1 MHKNAKDLTGKQ
13 FGRLTVLYENGRSK
27 NGYILWHCICNCLER
42 NEIDVPSLRLLN
54 GETQSCG
61 CYRKENTQK
70 IQEIYTRK
78 HNHYDI
84 QDEIC
89 IGQTF
94 NSNTK
99 FIVDKDDYEK
109 IKEYCWYESSGGY
122 IVAVKRKEEGNGL
135 HHLHRMIMDLKDK
148 FLEVDHINGNL
159 KDNRKQ
165 NLRIVPHIR
174 NSENHS
180 IAQNNTSGFTGV
192 TFNEKNG
199 TWVARIGHNKKRIYL
214 GSFQTFEDAVKARKQ
229 AEEKYFGEYARDI
242 NYR

>member
-13 FGRLTVLYENGRSK
+13 FGRLTVLYENGRK
-27 NGYILWHCICNCLER
+27 NGHILWHCICNCLEH
-42 NEIDVPSLRLLN
+42 NEIDVPSSRLQN

-61 CYRKENTQK
+61 CYRRENTQK
-70 IQEIYTRK
+70 IQKTYTRK
-78 HNHYDI
+78 YNHYDV

-89 IGQTF
+89 IGYTF
-94 NSNTK
+94 NSDKK
-99 FIVDKDDYEK
+99 FIIDRDDYEK
-109 IKEYCWYESSGGY
+109 IKEYCWYESDGGY
-122 IVAVKRKEEGNGL
+122 IVAVKRKEEGSGL
-135 HHLHRMIMDLKDK
+135 HHLHRMVMNLGDK
-148 FLEVDHINGNL
+148 FLEVDHINGDL
-159 KDNRKQ
+159 KDNTKQ
-165 NLRIVPHIR
+165 NLRIVSHIR

-199 TWVARIGHNKKRIYL
+199 TWIARIGHNKKRLYL
-214 GSFQTFEDAVKARKQ
+214 GSFLTFEDAVEARKQ